1 MKTYSF
7 NDKMGSRS
15 LSHRN
20 FIVAGG
26 LALEFVGKNLPGC
39 RIVRED
45 FSKNGKWSHSTWDV
59 ELADEI
65 SVLVFSQDW
74 DTGKWFPEKTWE
86 LACSR
91 SDLAKH
97 FSPEQAERFIR
108 RFFPQNAVI
117 FDEERASQSAPID
130 VVSAFQELSAES
142 QEEAELRAEKARLAV
157 QAKKAKEAQG
167 KKYWLENRVLPGLRQ
182 QAKEARELVSRET
195 EILEALKEAQEEVSR
210 LEAEVKV
217 AEDLRKKEAET
228 VRLKKQAE
236 VLKKAKGQKMSLA
249 DLQSALK
256 SV

>member
-7 NDKMGSRS
+7 DDKMGSRS

-26 LALEFVGKNLPGC
+26 LALEFIGKNLPGC

-59 ELADEI
+59 ELSDEV
-65 SVLVFSQDW
+65 SALVFSQDW

-91 SDLAKH
+91 LAKY

-108 RFFPQNAVI
+108 RFFPQAAVI
-117 FDEERASQSAPID
+117 FDEERASQSDSVD
-130 VVSAFQELSAES
+130 VISAFQELSAES
-142 QEEAELRAEKARLAV
+142 QEEAELRAENARLAV
-157 QAKKAKEAQG
+157 QAKRAKEAQG
-167 KKYWLENRVLPGLRQ
+167 KKRWLEDRVLPGLRQ
-182 QAKEARELVSRET
+182 QAEEARELVSRET
-195 EILEALKEAQEEVSR
+195 EILEALKESQEEVSR
-210 LEAEVKV
+210 LESEIKA
-217 AEDLRKKEAET
+217 AEDLQKKEAET

-236 VLKKAKGQKMSLA
+236 FLKKSKGQKMSLA
-249 DLQSALK
+249 DLQFALK
-256 SV
+256 SI